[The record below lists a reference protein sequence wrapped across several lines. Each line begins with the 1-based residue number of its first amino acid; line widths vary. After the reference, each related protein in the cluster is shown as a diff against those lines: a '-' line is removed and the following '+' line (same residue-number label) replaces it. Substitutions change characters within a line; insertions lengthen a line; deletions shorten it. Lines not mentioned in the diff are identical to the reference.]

1 MNHTILRTDKFDEEL
16 FNIIY
21 YIAASSHSKE
31 IALNYLS
38 EIEEATEVLKT
49 FPQAGVVPKNRT
61 LSRQGFRAL
70 VVAKHHMIFYKVNN
84 NQEVILY
91 HIVDI
96 RRNYIKLV
104 R

>member
-1 MNHTILRTDKFDEEL
+1 MGYILVRTDKFDEEL
-16 FNIIY
+16 FDIIY

-38 EIEEATEVLKT
+38 EIEQATETLKT
-49 FPQAGVVPKNRT
+49 FPLAGIVPKNRI
-61 LSRQGFRAL
+61 LSRLGFRAL
-70 VVAKHHMIFYKVNN
+70 VVAKHHMVFYKINV
-84 NQEVILY
+84 NQEVVLY
-91 HIVDI
+91 HIVDT